1 MQSAPGGISSPLV
14 RAFDVIERSAGRGGI
29 PLRPGAAAESGRQ
42 DRFSRAHLPAFAV
55 IEPLADR
62 GSIPVRRDPAAP
74 FPNKTIYRLFLEKH
88 REFI

>member
-14 RAFDVIERSAGRGGI
+14 R
-29 PLRPGAAAESGRQ
+29 
-42 DRFSRAHLPAFAV
+42 AFAV